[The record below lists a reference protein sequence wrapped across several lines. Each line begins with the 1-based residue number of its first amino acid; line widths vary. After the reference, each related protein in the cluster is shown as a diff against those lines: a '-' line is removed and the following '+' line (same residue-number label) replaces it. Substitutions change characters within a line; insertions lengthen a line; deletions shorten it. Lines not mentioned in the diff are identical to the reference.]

1 MSQTNENTVLVV
13 EDNEQ
18 NLELVEFLL
27 EEAGFTVRRAMDV
40 EAARAEMT
48 RDFPGL
54 VLMDMDLPGADGLTL
69 VAEFRRQPGAD
80 VMPIVAL
87 TAHAMRGD
95 RERFIQGGCDGYIA
109 KPIDVARFIDEVKNY
124 LARGRKAGAAGD
136 ASS

>member
-1 MSQTNENTVLVV
+1 MPQVDTVLVV

-27 EEAGFTVRRAMDV
+27 EEAGLTVRKAMDV
-40 EAARAEMT
+40 EAARLEMKQE
-48 RDFPGL
+48 FPGL

-69 VAEFRRQPGAD
+69 VAEFRALPGAGT
-80 VMPIVAL
+80 VPIVAL

-109 KPIDVARFIDEVKNY
+109 KPIDVARFIPEVKDY
-124 LARGRKAGAAGD
+124 IARGRRPGGA
-136 ASS
+136 S